1 MLAIRCFR
9 IWLKVAS
16 LLLLLAGIT
25 GLGGSFFLHKY
36 NVYGVFF
43 SSLYIIL
50 PAMLAVAGGV
60 MLLISGCIGCSL
72 SNKQPSCGHGFF
84 VYLLII
90 VWCIVGT
97 TALLTYTHKGK
108 LDADLAP
115 LKDVFQNYSGNRQD
129 PDTKAVNALQRELRC
144 CGVKNYTDWLE
155 TPWFNHS
162 GKYEVPLSCC
172 NKNFPSCNGTLDS
185 PQLLYN
191 EGCQVKLEEELLLSV
206 RVIGITS
213 LVVLF
218 LLVMSWIVVAQL
230 MKHQPP
236 QEYRILDQE

>member
-1 MLAIRCFR
+1 MLAIRGFR
-9 IWLKVAS
+9 IWLKIAS

-36 NVYGVFF
+36 KVYSVLF

-50 PAMLAVAGGV
+50 PAKLAVAGGV
-60 MLLISGCIGCSL
+60 ILLISGCIGCSV
-72 SNKQPSCGHGFF
+72 SNKKPSCGHALF

-97 TALLTYTHKGK
+97 TAVLAYNTKGK

-115 LKDVFQNYSGNRQD
+115 LKDVFQNYSGNSQD

-144 CGVKNYTDWLE
+144 CGVENYTDWLE

-172 NKNFPSCNGTLDS
+172 NKNFHSCNGTLDS

-191 EGCQVKLEEELLLSV
+191 EGCQVKLEEKLLLSV
-206 RVIGITS
+206 QVIIITS

-218 LLVMSWIVVAQL
+218 LLVMSWIIVAQL
-230 MKHQPP
+230 MRHQPP